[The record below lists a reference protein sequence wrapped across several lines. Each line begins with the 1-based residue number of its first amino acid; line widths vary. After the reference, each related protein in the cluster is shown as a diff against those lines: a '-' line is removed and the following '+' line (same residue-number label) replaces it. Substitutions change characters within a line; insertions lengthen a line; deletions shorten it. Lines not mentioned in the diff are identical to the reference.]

1 MSGTAFGTKEPRKAM
16 AVQFA
21 GAKRQENA
29 GLDPLLFDTMHNLGR
44 PVREDQTRT
53 NVSLTDKNN

>member
-1 MSGTAFGTKEPRKAM
+1 MSGTAFGTEEPKKAV
-16 AVQFA
+16 AAQFA

-29 GLDPLLFDTMHNLGR
+29 GSDPLLFDTMHNLGL
-44 PVREDQTRT
+44 VREDQTGT